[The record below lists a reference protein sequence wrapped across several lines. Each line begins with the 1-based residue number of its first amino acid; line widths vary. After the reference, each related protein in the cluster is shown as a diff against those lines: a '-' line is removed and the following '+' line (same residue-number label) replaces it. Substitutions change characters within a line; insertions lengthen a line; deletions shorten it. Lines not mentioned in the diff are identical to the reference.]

1 VKLRDILNANN
12 GAIVYLGVSF
22 HGAVGP
28 EIEVPVD
35 ATCIYVLPATIRDT
49 ELRDLFTP
57 YTESAG
63 LGLNNPS
70 LKGIDIPKADM
81 IWAH

>member
-1 VKLRDILNANN
+1 VKLLDILNANN

-35 ATCIYVLPATIRDT
+35 ATCVYVLPATIRDT
-49 ELRDLFTP
+49 ELGDLFTP
-57 YTESAG
+57 YTKSAG
-63 LGLNNPS
+63 LRLNNPT
-70 LKGIDIPKADM
+70 L
-81 IWAH
+81 